1 MGSSHSLDAL
11 AVQFDDA
18 NLVANAGLVL
28 PATLAQHLGLEEL
41 YRSHVHLGDAPGR
54 ANVGIKAMTLIGSA
68 MAGGDCIDDS
78 DVLRAGPTDVVLGHG
93 LRAPSTLGTFLRS
106 FCWGDVR
113 SLDRVSRVA
122 LGRAWSAGAGPRGDV
137 LKIDLDSS
145 ICETYGLAKEG
156 GSRFCYN
163 HVRGY
168 HPMLAVAEDQVLHAR
183 LRGGPANSG
192 RGAKSFLAETFA
204 RVREAGYEGS
214 IVLRA
219 DSGFYN
225 HHVTGACDRAR
236 VRWSITAKMSSGLQ
250 KIIAAIPEED
260 WVPIPYFMEGAAVAE
275 TTYTPFA
282 ARKGAR
288 PVRLIVRRVPPTPGS
303 QLALYLDYSHHP
315 FITNRPGEMLALEA
329 DHRAHAEVEATIR
342 DLKYGMGLNHLPS
355 GRFGANGAWLALNVM
370 AHNLLRWAG
379 AIALGDSEPMT
390 TKTFRRR
397 LVGLPGRLTRSGR
410 RLTLH
415 LPEHWPWESQFV
427 GALALLRGIRL
438 AV

>member
-236 VRWSITAKMSSGLQ
+236 VRWSITAKMSPGLQ

-303 QLALYLDYSHHP
+303 QLALYVDYSHHP
-315 FITNRPGEMLALEA
+315 LITNRPGEMLALEA

-397 LVGLPGRLTRSGR
+397 LVALPGRLARSGR

-415 LPEHWPWESQFV
+415 LPERWPWEEQFV

>member
-1 MGSSHSLDAL
+1 MSSSHSLDAL

-41 YRSHVHLGDAPGR
+41 YRRHVRLGNAPGR
-54 ANVGIKAMTLIGSA
+54 ANVGVKAMTLIHSA
-68 MAGGDCIDDS
+68 MVGGECIDDA
-78 DVLRAGPTDVVLGHG
+78 DVLRAGCTEVVLGHA

-137 LKIDLDSS
+137 LTIDLDSS

-156 GSRFCYN
+156 GSKFCYN
-163 HVRGY
+163 HERGY
-168 HPMLAVAEDQVLHAR
+168 HPMVAVAEDQVLHAR
-183 LRGGPANSG
+183 LRGGPAYSG
-192 RGAKSFLAETFA
+192 RGAKSFLAECFA
-204 RVREAGYEGS
+204 RVREAGYEGL

-219 DSGFYN
+219 DSAFYN
-225 HHVTGACDRAR
+225 HHVTAACDRAG
-236 VRWSITAKMSSGLQ
+236 VPWSITAKTSPRLQ

-275 TTYTPFA
+275 TTYVPFA
-282 ARKGAR
+282 TRKGAR

-303 QLALYLDYSHHP
+303 QLALYVDYSYHA
-315 FITNRPGEMLALEA
+315 FVTNRAGEMLVLEA
-329 DHRAHAEVEATIR
+329 DHRAHAEVENTIR
-342 DLKYGMGLNHLPS
+342 DLKYGVGLNHLPS

-370 AHNLLRWAG
+370 AHNLTRWAA
-379 AIALGDSEPMT
+379 AIALGESEPMT

-397 LVGLPGRLTRSGR
+397 LVALPGRLARSGR

-427 GALALLRGIRL
+427 SALALLRDIRL